1 MILVTYM
8 QENGTIRTKDGCN
21 IGIRVYKQKGESDK
35 VILIGPSVLAT
46 QALYQEMAIFLQ
58 SHGYTVITFDYRG
71 VGLSAP
77 ANLKRFKASMHQ
89 WAVQDIDAVIRYAR
103 NFFPGQELIFIGHG
117 VGGELIGLS
126 PASQYINRLV
136 LINSSLTC
144 KKLWPWHDRLRM
156 AFLKTTAR
164 ISSTLIGYFPGR
176 STGISDN
183 LPKGVMFEWIDW
195 CNSNNGLF
203 DKFPEN
209 SYRKLQVPLLA
220 FSFSDDWR
228 SPRRAVQ
235 ELLNYLSA
243 TQITWHHVHPAE
255 VGMQKVGHLGPFDKS
270 GKDGFWRPLCLW
282 IG

>member
-1 MILVTYM
+1 M

-21 IGIRVYKQKGESDK
+21 IGIRVYAQEEKSSK
-35 VILIGPSVLAT
+35 VILIGPSVLTT
-46 QALYQEMAIFLQ
+46 QTLYQELAIFLQ

-77 ANLKRFKASMHQ
+77 IHLKGYKAGLHQ

-117 VGGELIGLS
+117 IGGELIGLS

-136 LINSSLTC
+136 LINSALTC

-156 AFLKTTAR
+156 ACLKSFAR
-164 ISSTLIGYFPGR
+164 LSGMVMGYFPGK
-176 STGISDN
+176 SAGISDN

-195 CNSNNGLF
+195 CNSDHGLF

-209 SYRKLQVPLLA
+209 NYRKLQVPLLA

-235 ELLNYLSA
+235 ELLNYFSG
-243 TQITWHHVHPAE
+243 TQVTWHHVKPAE
-255 VGMQKVGHLGPFDKS
+255 AGMQRVGHLGPFDKS
-270 GKDGFWRPLCLW
+270 SKNGFWQPLCLW